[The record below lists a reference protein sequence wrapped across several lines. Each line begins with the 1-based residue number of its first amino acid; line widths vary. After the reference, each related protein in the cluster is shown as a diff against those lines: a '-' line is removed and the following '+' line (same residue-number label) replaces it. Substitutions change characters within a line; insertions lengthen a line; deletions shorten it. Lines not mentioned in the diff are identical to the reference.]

1 MKRLL
6 RMRLKLGVCWGPGLL
21 TFEMPVLKWSHL
33 DFLEMWLLLASEV
46 DLGIYCLW
54 DKKPSTSHS
63 LESFF
68 ALSFAPSKF
77 STLDEHSCYRP
88 VLIALLTCA
97 SPQPPRK
104 EFSIEESEFELKLLQ
119 SVAVGMLVDLYY
131 SSSQLEPWRLITEL
145 TALVDLVFL
154 TWRCPSWLRCLT
166 RPLPGHSTPS
176 PWFSSARYLVTMISS
191 LSIQG
196 REC

>member
-1 MKRLL
+1 MKKVKLGCRGFVGFQMNQLL
-6 RMRLKLGVCWGPGLL
+6 RMRLKLGVCWGLGLL

-33 DFLEMWLLLASEV
+33 DFLEMWLLLASEL

-97 SPQPPRK
+97 PPQGIQYRGIWVWIKAAP
-104 EFSIEESEFELKLLQ
+104 
-119 SVAVGMLVDLYY
+119 VCGCWNVNLYY
-131 SSSQLEPWRLITEL
+131 SSSQLEPWWLITEL
-145 TALVDLVFL
+145 TALVDLVYWFL
-154 TWRCPSWLRCLT
+154 TSPLKYMDHFCELMSSTELQQGY
-166 RPLPGHSTPS
+166 RPT
-176 PWFSSARYLVTMISS
+176 
-191 LSIQG
+191 
-196 REC
+196 